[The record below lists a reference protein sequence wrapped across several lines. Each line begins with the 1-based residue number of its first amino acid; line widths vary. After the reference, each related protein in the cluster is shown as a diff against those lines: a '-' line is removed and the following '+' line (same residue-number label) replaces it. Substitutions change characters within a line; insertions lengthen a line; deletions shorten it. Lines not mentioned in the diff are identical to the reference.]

1 MPDYRRYFVS
11 GGTYFFTLVSY
22 ARRPRFVGDAALA
35 RLRAAVVAVKRELP
49 FHFLAAVVLP
59 DHMHF
64 LWTLPAG
71 DADYSR
77 RIGKMKGHF
86 TRSSPDRWQGEQ
98 VSASR
103 RRHRE
108 SDVWQRRFWEHTV
121 RDEDEMAALLDYIH
135 YNPVKHGLTSCPH
148 AWAASSFRRWVAL
161 GQYDVGWG
169 CTCQSAHPMLLDF
182 RGLDEKVGEP

>member
-1 MPDYRRYFVS
+1 MPDYRRYFAP

-22 ARRPRFVGDAALA
+22 ARRLRFVGDAALA
-35 RLRAAVVAVKRELP
+35 RLRAAVVAVQRDLP

-77 RIGKMKGHF
+77 RIGKMKVHF
-86 TRSSPDRWQGEQ
+86 TRSSPDRSQGEQ

-121 RDEDEMAALLDYIH
+121 RR
-135 YNPVKHGLTSCPH
+135 N
-148 AWAASSFRRWVAL
+148 
-161 GQYDVGWG
+161 
-169 CTCQSAHPMLLDF
+169 
-182 RGLDEKVGEP
+182 